1 MVLTRTA
8 YRGTKCVRKT
18 LNFTVHRSQEEF
30 TISVDIDE
38 PMRDAY
44 ISFVFAARLTASG
57 SAGGK
62 DVVGV
67 LDGIRFVDSSNHFI
81 RYDDHEASLTEHM
94 FLNGVTVYYLGP
106 IINNYMAGSEVAQ
119 FFEATHP
126 PLQLTNLPR
135 PPQHSSPLQPL
146 PQPSPI
152 LSSPSVYDL
161 ETDEE
166 DVFPDNVF
174 SYDTE

>member
-1 MVLTRTA
+1 MVVTRTA
-8 YRGTKCVRKT
+8 YPGTKCVRKT

-30 TISVDIDE
+30 TVSVDIDE
-38 PMRDAY
+38 PIRDAY

-67 LDGIRFVDSSNHFI
+67 LDGIQFVDSSNHFI
-81 RYDDHEASLTEHM
+81 RYDDYEASLTEHM
-94 FLNGVTVYYLGP
+94 FLHGVTVYYLGP
-106 IINNYMAGSEVAQ
+106 ILNNYMAGSEVAQ
-119 FFEATHP
+119 FFEATHQ
-126 PLQLTNLPR
+126 PLQLTNHLR
-135 PPQHSSPLQPL
+135 PPQHSSPLQTL

-161 ETDEE
+161 DTNAE
-166 DVFPDNVF
+166 DVLPDNVF